1 MKPEV
6 LQLSP
11 ILIPQIRERLEQLFT
26 EIGRAHV

>member
-11 ILIPQIRERLEQLFT
+11 ILIPEINARLGELFT
-26 EIGRAHV
+26 IRRYF